1 MDEYTFIV
9 MAKLK
14 ADRLKLQREQRAER
28 TATAPADAESN
39 TRYRRSTRTHWYS
52 REPEWRE
59 QS

>member
-14 ADRLKLQREQRAER
+14 ADRLKLQREQRAAR
-28 TATAPADAESN
+28 RGQNAEAQPIN
-39 TRYRRSTRTHWYS
+39 RHRRPMSTRWYS
-52 REPEWRE
+52 SGPQRRE

>member
-14 ADRLKLQREQRAER
+14 ADRLKLQREQRTERHVRNAAE
-28 TATAPADAESN
+28 AEPID
-39 TRYRRSTRTHWYS
+39 RYRRSTRTRWYS
-52 REPEWRE
+52 SGPEWRE